1 MNVEIRA
8 DGLHLSGY
16 VNVTEK
22 MSRPV
27 ITSKGQKVVELIEP
41 RAFEKALEKVDNVP
55 MTKDH
60 NPDVV
65 VAETRANTLD
75 LHEDAIGLHY
85 EATITDEQTIVEARA
100 GKLKGLSFGMKN
112 ITDKIEE
119 RADAL
124 PLRRVSAFDLDH
136 ITLVVN
142 KKPIYAAT
150 SIEMRADEEVSEV
163 ECRASVTEYTTTRES
178 TTTERYFEDGTT
190 ETEQETKE
198 KTTRTTYD
206 NSQYRERISELAR
219 K

>member
-8 DGLHLSGY
+8 DGLHISGY

-41 RAFEKALEKVDNVP
+41 RAFEKALEKVDNVL

-65 VAETRANTLD
+65 LAETRAKTLD
-75 LHEDAIGLHY
+75 LYEDAIGLHY
-85 EATITDEQTIVEARA
+85 DATITDEQTIVEARA

-136 ITLVVN
+136 ITLAVN
-142 KKPIYAAT
+142 KKPVYAAT
-150 SIEMRADEEVSEV
+150 SIEMRADDEVSEV
-163 ECRASVTEYTTTRES
+163 EHRASVTEYTTTRES

-206 NSQYRERISELAR
+206 NSQYRERIAELAR